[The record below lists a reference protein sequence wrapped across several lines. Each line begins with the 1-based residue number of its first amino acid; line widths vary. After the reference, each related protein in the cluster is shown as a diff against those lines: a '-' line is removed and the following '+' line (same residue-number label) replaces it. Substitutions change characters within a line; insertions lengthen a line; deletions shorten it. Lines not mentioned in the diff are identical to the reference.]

1 MLGGCE
7 CVWVRARA
15 FVCVKKAS
23 ISAPTTDARSMNI
36 ESGSHS
42 QNMVFFLFRVVFFLP
57 SCFRFFFHDTHV
69 A

>member
-42 QNMVFFLFRVVFFLP
+42 QNMVFSFFVW
-57 SCFRFFFHDTHV
+57 CFFF
-69 A
+69 AQLFPFFFPP

>member
-42 QNMVFFLFRVVFFLP
+42 QNMVLFFSVWCFFCPVV
-57 SCFRFFFHDTHV
+57 SVFHDTHV